1 MPRPWELLDSETVL
15 ASPWLTVRRER
26 LRTGRGR
33 IVEPF
38 WRTLS
43 KPWACVVALTPDGR
57 IVLVEQ
63 YRRGRDAVTREL
75 PAGDCDGDEPA
86 AAALRELG
94 EETGYR
100 ALGAPEPL
108 GVLWPEPARDS
119 ACAHGFLV
127 RVAADPEPPAPDEGE
142 DIAVVTLPWAAVRA
156 DPLAHGLGHAAH
168 AAFVLLAARRA

>member
-1 MPRPWELLDSETVL
+1 MPRPWELLESTTVL
-15 ASPWLTVRRER
+15 ASPWLTVQRER

-38 WRTLS
+38 WRTRS
-43 KPWACVVALTPDGR
+43 KSWACTVALTPDDR

-63 YRRGRDAVTREL
+63 YRRGCDAVTREL
-75 PAGDCDGDEPA
+75 PAGDCDGDDPA
-86 AAALRELG
+86 AAALRELA

-100 ALGAPEPL
+100 ALGPPEPL
-108 GVLWPEPARDS
+108 GALWPEPARDD

-127 RVAADPEPPAPDEGE
+127 RVAAEPAAPTPDAEE
-142 DIAVVTLPWAAVRA
+142 DIAAVTLPWAAVRA
-156 DPLAHGLGHAAH
+156 DPVAQGLRHAAH